1 MENFTPVSALIGGA
15 LIGLGALL
23 LWLLMGRIAG
33 ISGIVSNALFTRSD
47 RSWRLAFVV
56 GLLIGPLVVGLVLA
70 DFNYTTPALDWR
82 VVVAGLLVGLGTGW
96 GAGCTS
102 GHGICGMG
110 RLSRRSI
117 VATLIFMVAG
127 VLVATLLS
135 GGAV

>member
-1 MENFTPVSALIGGA
+1 MHNFTPVSALIGGA

-56 GLLIGPLVVGLVLA
+56 GLLAGPLVVGLVLA
-70 DFNYTTPALDWR
+70 DFSYTTPALDWR
-82 VVVAGLLVGLGTGW
+82 VLVAGLLVGLGTGW

-117 VATLIFMVAG
+117 VATVIFMVAG

-135 GGAV
+135 RGAV